1 MKISVII
8 PTKNEQKN
16 IRRCLESLK
25 IQGLQSF
32 EIIVVDNYSKDKT
45 VSVAKRYT
53 KKVYL
58 KGQERSAQRNFG
70 LKKARGEY
78 VLFVDADMQP
88 TPNLL
93 NECYHLMK
101 NNPEVTGV
109 VIDEISKGTT
119 FLARAKA
126 LEKELTRGQKSI
138 EAARFFRKKD
148 LIKIG
153 GYDEKLV
160 SGEDWDLSWRI
171 AKFGNFGHV
180 RAKIYHF
187 ENHTIL
193 DDIKK
198 KYYYAKNIQRYTN
211 KNPRLFKKQ
220 AGFGRF
226 SMLFKKPKIIL
237 THPIEFLGLLFLKSA
252 HYATYLVAKI
262 R

>member
-58 KGQERSAQRNFG
+58 KGEERSAQRNFG
-70 LKKARGEY
+70 LKKARGKY
-78 VLFVDADMQP
+78 VLFVDADMQLSP
-88 TPNLL
+88 DILKQCYALL
-93 NECYHLMK
+93 ER
-101 NNPEVTGV
+101 NPKLAGIIV
-109 VIDEISKGTT
+109 DEISRGTT

-187 ENHTIL
+187 ENHSIL
-193 DDIKK
+193 EELKK

-211 KNPRLFKKQ
+211 KHPLLFKKQ

-226 SMLFKKPKIIL
+226 SMLFKNPKMIL
-237 THPIEFLGLLFLKSA
+237 ANPAKFAGLLILKSA
-252 HYATYLVAKI
+252 QYLVYLLAKI
-262 R
+262 

>member
-32 EIIVVDNYSKDKT
+32 EIIVVDNFSTDKT
-45 VSVAKRYT
+45 IEIAKKFT
-53 KKVYL
+53 KKVFQ
-58 KGQERSAQRNFG
+58 KGLERSTQRNFG
-70 LKKARGEY
+70 LKKASGKY
-78 VLFVDADMQP
+78 ILFVDADMQL

-109 VIDEISKGTT
+109 FIDEISKGTT

-126 LEKELTRGQKSI
+126 LEKELTRGQRSI

-171 AKFGNFGHV
+171 TKFGNFGHV

-187 ENHTIL
+187 ENHSIL
-193 DDIKK
+193 EELKK

-211 KNPRLFKKQ
+211 KHPRLFKKQ

-226 SMLFKKPKIIL
+226 SMLFKKPKMIL
-237 THPIEFLGLLFLKSA
+237 ANPVGFASLLVLKSTQ
-252 HYATYLVAKI
+252 YFVYLLAKI
-262 R
+262 